1 MTNEEL
7 AAAIQVGDIGELLQ
21 LWEQVRRF
29 AVKQAGRWC
38 RALGDR
44 AGVTQED
51 LAQCAFIAL
60 LDAVEDWKQDEGVFL
75 TWYGLRLKT
84 AFAVAC
90 GVRTKRDL
98 NDPLQS
104 ALSIDATLT
113 DNEGDPFTLAD
124 IIEDPA
130 AEAAIQRVEEW
141 DRVQRLHD
149 ALENA
154 LATLPQEQAD
164 ALRMKYF
171 ECLPAD
177 AKTCQKGLRALRHP
191 SISRGLKQF
200 DF

>member
-7 AAAIQVGDIGELLQ
+7 ASAIRAGDVGQLLQ

-51 LAQCAFIAL
+51 LAQCAFLAL
-60 LDAVEDWKQDEGVFL
+60 LDAVEDWKQDGGGFL

-104 ALSIDATLT
+104 ALSIDAPLT

-124 IIEDPA
+124 VTEDPA
-130 AEAAIQRVEEW
+130 AEAAIQSVEER
-141 DRVQRLHD
+141 DRMQRLHD

-164 ALRMKYF
+164 ALRTKYY
-171 ECLPAD
+171 EERPAD
-177 AKTCQKGLRALRHP
+177 ARACQKGLRALRHP
-191 SISRGLKQF
+191 NISKELK
-200 DF
+200 DFL